1 MGAFQILMAFN
12 TSLFLVIV
20 IKAVTKGIA
29 KLFQSDEYVFRYL
42 SIGCFV
48 FTYIF
53 TNIDTKVLSIYRDH
67 FNVKLF
73 GILFETGIM
82 QDLGV
87 QTSDMLSIAIQIIGI
102 IVWVFLTLMISNWVY
117 HNKREIIPELI
128 SSYFRS
134 GFKFL
139 IYLSILEK
147 LFFSYFHYTD
157 RKKLNRYWNSVPSY
171 TALRMSKVWGPIIN
185 APNETEREAAKITWD
200 FETEFLTAHNK
211 LNKQLNSVKAEKK
224 DINIVLLVFESLRY
238 DMNDPEIM
246 PFVHQSQNQW
256 ISSKQHFSNSNCTGN
271 GTFGILSGLTPF
283 YWYPSYKKELQ
294 PSALSILDQLG
305 YQIDVYTT
313 TALGYSD
320 MDKHIFT
327 DAIDNVYKFT
337 GYGGGLGHPMVKRS
351 DLYRWDEMM
360 IEEFFAN
367 MKSTKNSGPILSYL
381 WFYSTHYNYYF
392 PESFGKFNPYIKRH
406 YQIYEPSLQQ
416 ESDLVF
422 NRYKNSA
429 YYADH
434 LIQKIVNEIEANGQM
449 DNTIIVVIGDHGEEF
464 NEFGRFAHSY
474 SFKNVQTST
483 PFVMHIPRYSSSKYK
498 ITSHADIMPTIFD
511 YIGLWPSY
519 KLFTD
524 GKSLLSYDEKMDFA
538 IVQEC
543 QINKRPKEFLIADAE
558 WKMEFQ
564 LAGNKIEAGN
574 LETIS
579 DTPVSPKT
587 DTVFSDIRKKLLTN
601 VIKKILSKKIKNK
614 KIAFLGVTFK
624 ANTDDMR
631 ESSSLIMIPT
641 LSKKGAKIKYYDP
654 TGCLLYTSPSPRD

>member
-42 SIGCFV
+42 AIGVFV
-48 FTYIF
+48 FAYIF

-87 QTSDMLSIAIQIIGI
+87 QTSDILSIAIQIIGI
-102 IVWVFLTLMISNWVY
+102 IAWVLLTLMISNWVY

-128 SSYFRS
+128 SSYFRK

-171 TALRMSKVWGPIIN
+171 TALRMSKVWGPILN
-185 APNETEREAAKITWD
+185 APKEVEREAAKITWD

-498 ITSHADIMPTIFD
+498 ITSHADIFD
-511 YIGLWPSY
+511 YIGLSPSY
-519 KLFTD
+519 RLFSD

-558 WKMEFQ
+558 WKMEFK

-587 DTVFSDIRKKLLTN
+587 AAVFSDIRKKLLTKARKN
-601 VIKKILSKKIKNK
+601 LKHFSKSTQN
-614 KIAFLGVTFK
+614 
-624 ANTDDMR
+624 
-631 ESSSLIMIPT
+631 
-641 LSKKGAKIKYYDP
+641 
-654 TGCLLYTSPSPRD
+654 

>member
-12 TSLFLVIV
+12 TSLFLVII

-42 SIGCFV
+42 AIGVFV

-102 IVWVFLTLMISNWVY
+102 IVWVLLTLMISNWVY

-128 SSYFRS
+128 SSYFRN

-171 TALRMSKVWGPIIN
+171 TALRMSKVWGPILN
-185 APNETEREAAKITWD
+185 APKEAEREAAKITWD

-224 DINIVLLVFESLRY
+224 DSNIVLLVFESLRY

-360 IEEFFAN
+360 I
-367 MKSTKNSGPILSYL
+367 
-381 WFYSTHYNYYF
+381 
-392 PESFGKFNPYIKRH
+392 
-406 YQIYEPSLQQ
+406 
-416 ESDLVF
+416 
-422 NRYKNSA
+422 
-429 YYADH
+429 
-434 LIQKIVNEIEANGQM
+434 
-449 DNTIIVVIGDHGEEF
+449 
-464 NEFGRFAHSY
+464 
-474 SFKNVQTST
+474 
-483 PFVMHIPRYSSSKYK
+483 
-498 ITSHADIMPTIFD
+498 
-511 YIGLWPSY
+511 
-519 KLFTD
+519 
-524 GKSLLSYDEKMDFA
+524 
-538 IVQEC
+538 
-543 QINKRPKEFLIADAE
+543 
-558 WKMEFQ
+558 
-564 LAGNKIEAGN
+564 
-574 LETIS
+574 
-579 DTPVSPKT
+579 
-587 DTVFSDIRKKLLTN
+587 
-601 VIKKILSKKIKNK
+601 
-614 KIAFLGVTFK
+614 
-624 ANTDDMR
+624 
-631 ESSSLIMIPT
+631 
-641 LSKKGAKIKYYDP
+641 
-654 TGCLLYTSPSPRD
+654 

>member
-87 QTSDMLSIAIQIIGI
+87 QTSDILSIAIQIIGI

-200 FETEFLTAHNK
+200 FETEFLTAR
-211 LNKQLNSVKAEKK
+211 
-224 DINIVLLVFESLRY
+224 LRY

-587 DTVFSDIRKKLLTN
+587 DTVFSDIRKKLLTKARKN
-601 VIKKILSKKIKNK
+601 LKHFSKSTQN
-614 KIAFLGVTFK
+614 
-624 ANTDDMR
+624 
-631 ESSSLIMIPT
+631 
-641 LSKKGAKIKYYDP
+641 
-654 TGCLLYTSPSPRD
+654 